1 MSKGWARAVHE
12 RSQLSL
18 CSYLCLIHSPGKE
31 FEPQS
36 SWLYLFVPTQPSH
49 PAQVITQPGGPAPT
63 PSLTLILEDLP
74 IPFSE
79 SRSAQEQI
87 NLLSQFT
94 LAMWN
99 MKLKGPFI
107 FWQVVHCQ
115 WGNHTHCSMMRYYRS
130 QQYLP
135 AILTGK
141 KGVFFLFLVLII
153 IFIILFL
160 ILLFTEV

>member
-1 MSKGWARAVHE
+1 MCKGWARAIHE
-12 RSQLSL
+12 RSQFSL
-18 CSYLCLIHSPGKE
+18 CSCLCLLHSPGRE
-31 FEPQS
+31 FESQG
-36 SWLYLFVPTQPSH
+36 SWLYFFVPTQPSH
-49 PAQVITQPGGPAPT
+49 PAQVITQPGVPAAT
-63 PSLTLILEDLP
+63 PSLALILENFP

-79 SRSAQEQI
+79 SRSAQEKI

-94 LAMWN
+94 LTMWN

-115 WGNHTHCSMMRYYRS
+115 WGIHTHCSMMRYDWS

-141 KGVFFLFLVLII
+141 KGVFFLFFFWYSLS
-153 IFIILFL
+153 F
-160 ILLFTEV
+160 LLFYF